1 MRLESTHSPSQV
13 LPTGLLPTLVYQ
25 HQCPL
30 THQLLPNAL
39 PPTLHIN
46 ILSHCYQIQCFTLET
61 LSCHSNKNSFNW
73 SSFSHFRSKEV
84 TSFYFHQI
92 SFMMACNR
100 YDWEKSYLWHMKS
113 NSKEKPVRKNV
124 ATYLLLVLEP
134 APGSARVVGQ
144 REGKLSSPVPEIT
157 RKFQPIL

>member
-73 SSFSHFRSKEV
+73 SSFSPFRSKEV

-113 NSKEKPVRKNV
+113 NSKEKPKMLQL
-124 ATYLLLVLEP
+124 TSSSSWSQLLGVLVLW
-134 APGSARVVGQ
+134 GR
-144 REGKLSSPVPEIT
+144 GKASSPPQSLTIT